1 MNEPLGPS
9 GPTPVQKKK
18 KKNLL
23 RAQPHLGEGHLF
35 DAILCKSRQYFI
47 AWQIGKERK

>member
-1 MNEPLGPS
+1 LRWQFRQAEAD
-9 GPTPVQKKK
+9 
-18 KKNLL
+18 LL